1 MPAIKKIEVKESIS
15 SLKKLH
21 KQSSPHLQPRLQ
33 MLILSQQKDLHS
45 KYALADALGVN
56 FNSVQTWKTT
66 YLREGLE
73 GLLKDKRGGKKKP
86 VIDPATDE
94 AIRIRLSEPM
104 NAPRSYVELQ
114 QWVDEQYIKGIN
126 YHTLNKHV
134 KRKYKAKIKVARRS
148 HVSKDAQAAEAF
160 KKNQ

>member
-94 AIRIRLSEPM
+94 AIRIRLSEPL
-104 NAPRSYVELQ
+104 NAPRSLC
-114 QWVDEQYIKGIN
+114 
-126 YHTLNKHV
+126 
-134 KRKYKAKIKVARRS
+134 
-148 HVSKDAQAAEAF
+148 
-160 KKNQ
+160 